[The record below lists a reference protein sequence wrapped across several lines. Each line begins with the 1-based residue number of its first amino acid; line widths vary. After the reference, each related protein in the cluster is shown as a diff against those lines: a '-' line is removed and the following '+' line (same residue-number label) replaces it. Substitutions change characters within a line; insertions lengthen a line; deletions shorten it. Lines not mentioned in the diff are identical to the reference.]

1 MTKKPTYEE
10 LEQRVRALE
19 QEKLESQFMQDTIAR
34 GEWQILQTE
43 SKTISKTN
51 LPEDD
56 LEVIINVEEIQSIM
70 DDFHYLTN
78 MVTAI
83 LDIKGNV
90 IEATGWQ
97 DICTK
102 FHRNHPK
109 AARNCTE
116 SDLFLAKNLKPGEYI
131 DYKCKNGLWD
141 VVTPLYVGTK
151 HLGNIF
157 TGQFFYDDDPID
169 EEFFIKQAAIYG
181 FEKDSY
187 MDAYRRIP
195 RYNRET
201 IKHLISFLV
210 KFTTYISRISLLN
223 LKLKKEIHD
232 RRQLEE
238 ALKNSQMRLRTLIR
252 VIRDLVWLKDIH
264 GVYLF
269 CNSRFESFFGA
280 NEKAIIG
287 KTDYDFVDKELADFF
302 RENDKVAVDKGKP
315 VKNEEEVTFAEDG
328 HCEILETIKIPVY
341 RNDGQIDGI
350 LGIGRDI
357 TGRKQI
363 EQDLRTRES
372 FLRSVINQS
381 PFAIWISDAKGTI
394 QQANPALK
402 NFLNLTDEQFIGQYN
417 ILKDP
422 IVERQGL
429 MPLIR
434 TVFEEGKTISFTCDW
449 DGKDIPTM
457 NLKGANTVSIE
468 ATMFPIHNSAGKLTN
483 VVLNWIDI
491 SDRKKA
497 EEEILN
503 LNRDLELRVY
513 QRTAELEEINKELE
527 DFVYSISHDLRA
539 PLRSISGFSEIINRR
554 HKASLNEEGQHYFD
568 NIVKASRQM
577 GELIDDLLKF
587 SRLGRLSITSET
599 ISLKDVFITVMETL
613 SDEIE
618 KTGAHVNIP
627 EYMPAVQGDLR
638 LTTHVFI
645 NLLENALKYHKPGIL
660 PVIDVDFEIT
670 APYIIISIIDNGIG
684 IDPAY
689 YEKIFKIFQR
699 LHSQTE
705 YPGTGIGLAAVK
717 KALQIMNGQVWVES
731 ELDRG
736 SIFKIKILMAATA
749 SSGRTQQ

>member
-1 MTKKPTYEE
+1 MIEKPTYEE
-10 LEQRVRALE
+10 LVQRVKELE
-19 QEKLESQFMQDTIAR
+19 QEKLENQLMKDVMAR
-34 GEWQILQTE
+34 GEKWPAHRTG
-43 SKTISKTN
+43 SKINSEID
-51 LPEDD
+51 LPEDG
-56 LEVIINVEEIQSIM
+56 LEAIINIEEIQSIM
-70 DDFHYLTN
+70 DDFYCLTN

-83 LDIKGNV
+83 LDMKGTV

-102 FHRNHPK
+102 FHRINPK
-109 AARNCTE
+109 TAHNCTE
-116 SDLFLAKNLKPGEYI
+116 SDLFLSKNLKPGEYI

-141 VVTPLYVGTK
+141 VVTPLYVGTR

-169 EEFFIKQAAIYG
+169 EDFFIKQAKVYG
-181 FEKDSY
+181 FEKDAY

-195 RYNRET
+195 RYNRKT
-201 IKHLISFLV
+201 VKHLISFLV

-223 LKLKKEIHD
+223 QQLKREIRE
-232 RRQLEE
+232 RRHFEA
-238 ALKNSQMRLRTLIR
+238 ALKDSEMRLRTLIR
-252 VIRDLVWLKDIH
+252 VIPDLVWLKDIH
-264 GVYLF
+264 GVYLS

-280 NEKAIIG
+280 KEEDIIG

-302 RENDKVAVDKGKP
+302 RENDKAATDKGRP
-315 VKNEEEVTFAEDG
+315 SKNEEKVTFAADG
-328 HCEILETIKIPVY
+328 HSEILETIKTPIY
-341 RNDGQIDGI
+341 RNDGRIDGI

-357 TGRKQI
+357 TRRKQI
-363 EQDLRTRES
+363 EQDLKTRES

-381 PFAIWISDAKGTI
+381 PFAIWISDSTGTI

-402 NFLNLTDEQFIGQYN
+402 NFLNLTDEQFVGRYN

-429 MPLIR
+429 LPLIR
-434 TVFEEGKTISFTCDW
+434 TVYEEGKTINFTCDW

-468 ATMFPIHNSAGKLTN
+468 ATMFPIHDAAGELTN

-497 EEEILN
+497 EEEILK

-513 QRTAELEEINKELE
+513 QRTAQLEEVNKELE
-527 DFVYSISHDLRA
+527 DFVYSVSHDLRA

-554 HKASLNEEGQHYFD
+554 HKTSLNEEGQHYFD
-568 NIVKASRQM
+568 NIVKASSQM

-587 SRLGRLSITSET
+587 SRLGRLSIKSEK
-599 ISLKDVFITVMETL
+599 ILLNDVFKAAMETL
-613 SDEIE
+613 SSEIE
-618 KTGAHVNIP
+618 KTGAQVNIP
-627 EYMPAVQGDLR
+627 EQIPAVQGDLS

-645 NLLENALKYHKPGIL
+645 NLMENALKYHKPDIP
-660 PVIDVDFEIT
+660 PVIDVGFDIKR
-670 APYIIISIIDNGIG
+670 PYIIISIADNGIG
-684 IDPAY
+684 IDPVY
-689 YEKIFKIFQR
+689 HEKIFKIFQR
-699 LHSQTE
+699 LHGQTD

-717 KALQIMNGQVWVES
+717 KALQIMNAQVRVES
-731 ELDRG
+731 EPDKG
-736 SIFKIKILMAATA
+736 SVFKIKILMAATA
-749 SSGRTQQ
+749 